1 MTGPM
6 DSAPVIFAV
15 DDASTLGGVQRVVY
29 ELIDGLADRGVASG
43 LLTLAR
49 AQQPS
54 ALRSRY
60 PAPSLTL
67 QPRPLALRYPPLTGW
82 RRTKLRLT
90 GSGAELRAFDDGVR
104 RLRPLVEGSAAIFV
118 AMQLGVAAHLVRAGV
133 PADRLIMQYHDSFD
147 AASRWDLAPL
157 RSVARAAG
165 TMLCLTADDAAR
177 FRAAGIPG
185 MAYQPNPVDVDRL
198 SAPEGAFARE
208 PVIVAAG
215 RFEEQK
221 SYDLLLDAWSR
232 IGVDHPDWRLEIY
245 GDGSQRARLQDRARR
260 IDRARILPFTDD
272 IQRRFHTAGL
282 HALSSRHEGMPMVLT
297 EAMCARLPTVAT
309 DCSAGVRDLVRPDH
323 TGLLVPIGD
332 AAALAR
338 GLDRL
343 IRDDALRARLGDGAH
358 RHIRRYDISRVID
371 QWAARLRRPATA
383 TPTATP
389 TPVRRSV
396 PGA

>member
-1 MTGPM
+1 MTRLA
-6 DSAPVIFAV
+6 DSSPVIFAV

-29 ELIDGLADRGVASG
+29 ELIDGLADRGASPG

-49 AQQPS
+49 RQYPS

-67 QPRPLALRYPPLTGW
+67 QPRPIRLRYPPLTGW
-82 RRTKLRLT
+82 RRLKLRLR
-90 GSGAELRAFDDGVR
+90 GASAELRAFDDGVR
-104 RLRPLVEGSAAIFV
+104 RLRPIVEESSAIFV
-118 AMQLGVAAHLVRAGV
+118 AMQLAVAAQLVRAGV
-133 PADRLIMQYHDSFD
+133 PADRLIFQYHDSFD

-177 FRAAGIPG
+177 FRAAGIAR
-185 MAYQPNPVDVDRL
+185 MSHQPNPVDVERL
-198 SAPEGAFARE
+198 SAPEGTFVRE

-221 SYDLLLDAWSR
+221 SYGLLLDAWSR
-232 IGVDHPDWRLEIY
+232 ICADHPGWRLEIY
-245 GDGSQRARLQDRARR
+245 GDGSQRTELEDRARR
-260 IDRARILPFTDD
+260 IERARILPFTGD

-309 DCSAGVRDLVRPDH
+309 DCSAGVRDLVRPDR

-343 IRDDALRARLGDGAH
+343 IRDDALRTRLGDGAH
-358 RHIRRYDISRVID
+358 RHIRRYDVARVID
-371 QWAARLRRPATA
+371 QWQERFGQPPPMASASVRRP
-383 TPTATP
+383 
-389 TPVRRSV
+389 VR
-396 PGA
+396 GA